1 MIALMAIAGGIG
13 AIARF
18 MLDGLIR
25 GRMGSGH
32 LSSWHLSSALP
43 LGTMIINV
51 SGSLLLGF
59 VTGLVLFHAV
69 PSDWQLVVG
78 TGFFGGYTT
87 FSTASFETARLI
99 QERQFVAALVNG
111 IGMLL
116 LSVGA
121 AGAGLALAWLV

>member
-25 GRMGSGH
+25 GRMNSGH
-32 LSSWHLSSALP
+32 LSSGHLSSALP

-99 QERQFVAALVNG
+99 QERRFVAALVNG